1 MSRKIAAYVTISI
14 LSFGL
19 MGLTLTLTG
28 QERDRLKI
36 LDKYKWNLAD
46 IYPDDQA
53 WRSAKEQLAKELPQ
67 MKMFQGKLGTSAATL
82 ANALDKYFG
91 FDKEL
96 SRLYVYAQML
106 SDQDTRDA
114 THLGM
119 KQEMIQLA
127 AAEAAE
133 VAFLEPEILRFEK
146 GKVDKFIR
154 NEPRLKIYRFYL
166 EDIARRSAHTL
177 SAAEEKLLADMGPL
191 AGASSSTYGIL
202 SNADFPFPSVTLSD
216 GKVVKLDQAAFAD
229 LRALP
234 NRSDREKV
242 MSAFFA
248 ALGHFSG
255 TFGTTMNG
263 EVQKVLFQSKARK
276 YESALEY
283 SLNGPN
289 IPVSVY
295 MRLIDGINKNLPAFH
310 RYLKLRQRILGL
322 DQLHYYDLYAPLVG
336 SVELTYTPEQAQK
349 LVLEAVAPLGSEYT
363 STVERAYDSRWIDLF
378 PNEGKRSGA
387 YSEGAAYD
395 VHPYMLINYNGK
407 YTDVSTLAHEMGHTM
422 QSYFSNKTQPYPLAN
437 YPIFVAEVAST
448 FNETLLINHVLKNTK
463 DDDTRLSLL
472 GNYLEN
478 IKSTVFRQAQ
488 FAEFELRM
496 YEMAGKGQ
504 PITGNAVAKLYLDI
518 TRKYYGQDQG
528 ISIVDD
534 YIANEW
540 SYIPHFYRDFYVF
553 QYATSFTASMA
564 LSEKVIGGDPAA
576 TKRYLAFLSAGGS
589 KYPIDLLKD
598 AGVDMTTDEPLD
610 LTIKAMNRVMDEMDA
625 ILARRK

>member
-504 PITGNAVAKLYLDI
+504 PITGNALAKLYLDI

-564 LSEKVIGGDPAA
+564 LSEKVIGGDPGA

-598 AGVDMTTDEPLD
+598 AGVDMTTDEPLN